1 MNKRSPEIASLRLDI
16 EKNVQRKIRTPYDF
30 EYLTGVVWERL
41 HENISPTT
49 LKRLW
54 GYIEGAD
61 TTRRTTLC
69 LLAKFLGYADWE
81 EYLQVLTERDG
92 TESAGFVGEGY
103 ANVDNSTGS
112 YVTYGVTAAKAGDY
126 DLTIRFANGGSS
138 ARGYDIY
145 VGDALVVQGASMGST
160 GGWTTW
166 ESQTIKVPLEK
177 GYSELKFTST
187 GSEGMANID
196 YIGWMNADLYAGK
209 VDLSELGDGPT
220 AIGSRAVF
228 PTGIA
233 KDRYYVDFGRV
244 GGTSAGV
251 YLQRKNGKIFR
262 VNGSR

>member
-81 EYLQVLTERDG
+81 EYLQVLAERDG

-112 YVTYGVTAAKAGDY
+112 YVTYGMTAMKEGKY
-126 DLTIRFANGGSS
+126 TLFISFANG
-138 ARGYDIY
+138 D
-145 VGDALVVQGASMGST
+145 GST
-160 GGWTTW
+160 REYSITAGDKTLLADGSMEPTGSWTEW
-166 ESQTIKVPLEK
+166 KMQAIEVELPA
-177 GYSELKFTST
+177 GYNELKFTSI
-187 GSEGMANID
+187 SKKGMANID
-196 YIGWMNADLYAGK
+196 YIGWTDENLKVGK
-209 VDLSELGDGPT
+209 VEIPPMS
-220 AIGSRAVF
+220 IGAARAGHK
-228 PTGIA
+228 TQQRN
-233 KDRYYVDFGRV
+233 RYFVDFGKT
-244 GGTSAGV
+244 GNSAGV
-251 YLQRKNGKIFR
+251 YFKRANGKTFR
-262 VNGSR
+262 VNGMAK